1 MISDSDPAA
10 KTGAEP
16 SGQIPL
22 RCFTHMAFPV
32 PSDGVFYTE
41 IWGEKHIRFHISLKI
56 SSVPKQAA
64 EYKLLP

>member
-1 MISDSDPAA
+1 MISDPAA
-10 KTGAEP
+10 ETGAEA

-22 RCFTHMAFPV
+22 CCFTHMAIPV
-32 PSDGVFYTE
+32 SSDGVFCIE

-64 EYKLLP
+64 EYK